1 MKGRKR
7 IILSLT
13 ALLIT
18 VFACEEEAPPAVNKE
33 NPATPL
39 ALKVPAGFPRPNTP
53 ADNPLTVE
61 GVELG
66 RHLFYETALSGDNS
80 MSCGSCHM
88 QERAFTDDSPVSTG
102 IDGIPGRRKAMALF
116 NLAFHDNFFWDGREV
131 SLEEQA
137 LKPIIDP
144 IELNADLDQVIV
156 RLAAIPAYPPMFKAA
171 FGDDQITAKRIAK
184 AIAQFERT
192 IISANSKF
200 DRVVRLKTG
209 ETFTTQEQAGHD
221 LFFSER
227 GDCFHCHGAVESKF
241 LMGAF
246 GKDLQFVNNGTKA
259 QYQDEGRAE
268 VTGKPEDVGK
278 FKVPS
283 VRNVEF
289 SFPYMHDGSIPNLD
303 SLIGFYNF
311 GGHNHPNIDPNMKA
325 AGSGRNWT
333 RAQRNALA
341 AFLRTLTDDSFLQDS
356 AFSNPHR

>member
-1 MKGRKR
+1 MRALKY
-7 IILSLT
+7 ILPLV
-13 ALLIT
+13 LIAG
-18 VFACEEEAPPAVNKE
+18 VWSCQEDD
-33 NPATPL
+33 PATNDNAYQATPYQL
-39 ALKVPAGFPRPNTP
+39 DVPAGFPQPQIP
-53 ADNPLTVE
+53 ADNPMTVE

-88 QERAFTDDSPVSTG
+88 QERAFTDATPTSVG
-102 IDGIPGRRKAMALF
+102 IDGIAGRRKAMPLF
-116 NLAFHDNFFWDGREV
+116 NLAFHDNFMWDGREV
-131 SLEEQA
+131 TLEDQA
-137 LKPIIDP
+137 LGPITDP
-144 IELNADLDQVIV
+144 IELNADMNQVIQ
-156 RLAAIPAYPPMFKAA
+156 RLSSISDYPPMFKKA
-171 FGDDQITAKRIAK
+171 FGDKKVTPDRIAK

-192 IISANSKF
+192 MISANSKF
-200 DRVVRLKTG
+200 DRVVRIKNG
-209 ETFTTQEQAGHD
+209 ESFTAQEQAGHD
-221 LFFSER
+221 IFFSET

-268 VTGKPEDVGK
+268 ITGLEEDVGK

-325 AGSGRNWT
+325 AGTGRGWT
-333 RAQRNALA
+333 QAQRNALA

-356 AFSNPHR
+356 AFANPHL